1 MNKNQLPEE
10 QKAFAVPAVEACYN
24 AEGLPMEYVGNPFIE
39 TLPGIISHREVKD
52 KLEIPPPFLPDE
64 RAFANETRVHCI
76 ARLFWRFFRPMM
88 QHIRI
93 WDYISIC
100 IRQGY
105 IRRNPLDISSAKRAN
120 ELYAAAMERREPTVD
135 AKYIPNTVGFAIIGV
150 SGVGK
155 STAVSSI
162 LNQYPQV
169 IQHNHYKGRVLD
181 RKQIVWMKL
190 DCSHSGSERGLC
202 LNFLQ
207 EVDRLTGTNY
217 FAAYE
222 KRATV
227 DTLLTEMT
235 RVASAYSLG
244 ILLVDEIQ
252 HLANSRRDSQKL
264 LNFFV
269 TLENQIG
276 VPVVLMG
283 TPGALPLLQGDFR
296 SARRCCAHGDIFW
309 NPLQW
314 DETIRNSEW
323 ELFLKEM
330 WKYQWIRKPVDL
342 SVDFVRAMYEE
353 TQGIEALAVVLF
365 ILLQEEAI
373 RNGTETI
380 RLTDVSHVAQK
391 DMKIVQPMLNALRS
405 GDEKK
410 IAQYSD
416 IVSTY
421 INDMRSSREAFLDPE
436 QPEKSRKKAGEKL
449 ISEYLQEMDVP
460 PELAE
465 MYAHEAVR
473 KNPGEKKPMKLV
485 RDALALYEADV
496 SKKADENGTKAAA
509 PKKRKGRL
517 TKAEKAKADDPEDL
531 RNTESYAEM
540 KEKDG
545 GNA

>member
-1 MNKNQLPEE
+1 M
-10 QKAFAVPAVEACYN
+10 
-24 AEGLPMEYVGNPFIE
+24 
-39 TLPGIISHREVKD
+39 
-52 KLEIPPPFLPDE
+52 
-64 RAFANETRVHCI
+64 
-76 ARLFWRFFRPMM
+76 
-88 QHIRI
+88 
-93 WDYISIC
+93 
-100 IRQGY
+100 
-105 IRRNPLDISSAKRAN
+105 
-120 ELYAAAMERREPTVD
+120 
-135 AKYIPNTVGFAIIGV
+135 
-150 SGVGK
+150 
-155 STAVSSI
+155 
-162 LNQYPQV
+162 
-169 IQHNHYKGRVLD
+169 
-181 RKQIVWMKL
+181 
-190 DCSHSGSERGLC
+190 
-202 LNFLQ
+202 
-207 EVDRLTGTNY
+207 
-217 FAAYE
+217 
-222 KRATV
+222 
-227 DTLLTEMT
+227 
-235 RVASAYSLG
+235 
-244 ILLVDEIQ
+244 
-252 HLANSRRDSQKL
+252 

-330 WKYQWIRKPVDL
+330 WKYQWIRKPADL

-416 IVSTY
+416 IISSFV
-421 INDMRSSREAFLDPE
+421 NDMRSSREEFIEPE
-436 QPEKSRKKAGEKL
+436 QPEKSRKKVGEKL
-449 ISEYLQEMDVP
+449 VSEYLQEMDVP
-460 PELAE
+460 PEQAE
-465 MYAHEAVR
+465 KYAHEVLKKNPKEKPMVLVR
-473 KNPGEKKPMKLV
+473 K
-485 RDALALYEADV
+485 ALALYEADEA
-496 SKKADENGTKAAA
+496 KKADGQSEPEK
-509 PKKRKGRL
+509 KKRKGRPP
-517 TKAEKAKADDPEDL
+517 KAAKAKADDPGDL
-531 RNTESYAEM
+531 RNASSYEDV

>member
-1 MNKNQLPEE
+1 MNKNQQVED
-10 QKAFAVPAVEACYN
+10 QKPLIVQAVEARYN
-24 AEGLPMEYVGNPFIE
+24 AENLPQEYVGNPLIE
-39 TLPGIISHREVKD
+39 ALPGIVSHEKVVKD
-52 KLEIPPPFLPDE
+52 LRVKPLFNESE
-64 RAFANETRVHCI
+64 RSFSNESRVHCI
-76 ARLFWRFFRPMM
+76 ARLFWQFFQPME

-93 WDYISIC
+93 WDYLSIC

-120 ELYAAAMERREPTVD
+120 ELYAAAMERREPTIP
-135 AKYIPNTVGFAIIGV
+135 AEYIPNSVGFAIIGV

-155 STAVSSI
+155 STTVSSI
-162 LNQYPQV
+162 LNKYPQV
-169 IQHNHYKGRVLD
+169 IQHTHYKGRMLEC
-181 RKQIVWMKL
+181 KQIVWLKL
-190 DCSHSGSERGLC
+190 DCSHNGSERGLC
-202 LNFLQ
+202 LSFLR
-207 EVDRLTGTNY
+207 EVDRLVGTNY

-244 ILLVDEIQ
+244 VLLVDELQ
-252 HLANSRRDSQKL
+252 HIADARNDSRKL

-269 TLENQIG
+269 TLENTIG

-314 DETIRNSEW
+314 DETVQYSEW
-323 ELFLKEM
+323 EMFLKQM
-330 WKYQWIRKPVDL
+330 WQYQWIRKPVEF
-342 SVDFVRAMYEE
+342 SVDYVRAMYEE
-353 TQGIEALAVVLF
+353 TQGIEALAVILF

-380 RLTDVSHVAQK
+380 QVTDIAQVAQK
-391 DMKIVQPMLNALRS
+391 NMKIVQPMLNALRS
-405 GDEKK
+405 GDPKK

-416 IVSTY
+416 IISAFM
-421 INDMRSSREAFLDPE
+421 NDIRSSREVYIEAE

-449 ISEYLQEMDVP
+449 VAEYLQEMGLL

-465 MYAHEAVR
+465 KYAHEVLKKDAKEKPMVLVR
-473 KNPGEKKPMKLV
+473 K
-485 RDALALYEADV
+485 ALALYESDEA
-496 SKKADENGTKAAA
+496 KKAAGSETMDTVKRRRRGRPAAA
-509 PKKRKGRL
+509 ER
-517 TKAEKAKADDPEDL
+517 AKESDPGDL
-531 RNTESYAEM
+531 RNSNSYEELK
-540 KEKDG
+540 KEDG
-545 GNA
+545 GNV

>member
-1 MNKNQLPEE
+1 MPLVAQ
-10 QKAFAVPAVEACYN
+10 AVEARYN
-24 AEGLPMEYVGNPFIE
+24 AENLPQEYVGNPYVE
-39 TLPGIISHREVKD
+39 ALPGIISHEEVIRS
-52 KLEIPPPFLPDE
+52 LRVRPLFEESE
-64 RAFANETRVHCI
+64 RSFSNESRLHCI
-76 ARLFWRFFRPMM
+76 ARLFWHFFQPME

-93 WDYISIC
+93 WDYLSIC

-105 IRRNPLDISSAKRAN
+105 IRRNPLDISSARRAN
-120 ELYAAAMERREPTVD
+120 ELYAAAMERRQPTVP
-135 AKYIPNTVGFAIIGV
+135 AEYIPNSVGFAIIGV

-162 LNQYPQV
+162 LHKYPQV
-169 IQHNHYKGRVLD
+169 IQHTHYHGRMLD
-181 RKQIVWMKL
+181 CKQIVWLKL
-190 DCSHSGSERGLC
+190 DCSHNGSERGLC
-202 LNFLQ
+202 LSFLR
-207 EVDRLTGTNY
+207 EVDRLVGTNY

-244 ILLVDEIQ
+244 VLLVDEIQ
-252 HLANSRRDSQKL
+252 HLANSRNDSQKL

-269 TLENQIG
+269 TLENTIG

-314 DETIRNSEW
+314 DEAVQFSEW
-323 ELFLKEM
+323 EMFLKQM
-330 WKYQWIRKPVDL
+330 WQYQWIRKPVSL

-353 TQGIEALAVVLF
+353 TQGIEALAVILF

-380 RLTDVSHVAQK
+380 LLTDISQVAQK
-391 DMKIVQPMLNALRS
+391 NMKIVQPMLNALRS
-405 GDEKK
+405 GDPKK

-416 IVSTY
+416 IISTFM
-421 INDMRSSREAFLDPE
+421 NDIRSRRETFIEPE
-436 QPEKSRKKAGEKL
+436 QPERTRKKAGEKL
-449 ISEYLQEMDVP
+449 VAEYLQEMGIVP
-460 PELAE
+460 EQAE
-465 MYAHEAVR
+465 KYAHEVLKKDSKGKPMVLVR
-473 KNPGEKKPMKLV
+473 K
-485 RDALALYEADV
+485 ALALYEADEA
-496 SKKADENGTKAAA
+496 KKGSTVPSDEPA
-509 PKKRKGRL
+509 PKRRRGRPA
-517 TKAEKAKADDPEDL
+517 KAEKAKAADPGDL
-531 RNTESYAEM
+531 RNADSYEGL
-540 KEKDG
+540 KQEDG

>member
-1 MNKNQLPEE
+1 MNRSQQPEE
-10 QKAFAVPAVEACYN
+10 QKPLIAQAVEARYS
-24 AEGLPMEYVGNPFIE
+24 AENLPQEYVGNPLTE
-39 TLPGIISHREVKD
+39 ALPGIVSHEDVVKS
-52 KLEIPPPFLPDE
+52 LRVRPLFDE
-64 RAFANETRVHCI
+64 SERSFSNESRLHCI
-76 ARLFWRFFRPMM
+76 ARLFWHFFQPME

-93 WDYISIC
+93 WDYLSIC

-120 ELYAAAMERREPTVD
+120 ELYAAAMERRQPTVP
-135 AKYIPNTVGFAIIGV
+135 AEYIPNSVGFAIIGV

-162 LNQYPQV
+162 LQKYPQV
-169 IQHNHYKGRVLD
+169 IQHTHYKGRMLD
-181 RKQIVWMKL
+181 CKQIVWLKL
-190 DCSHSGSERGLC
+190 DCSHNGSERGLC
-202 LNFLQ
+202 LSFLR
-207 EVDRLTGTNY
+207 EVDRLVGTNY

-244 ILLVDEIQ
+244 VLLVDELQ
-252 HLANSRRDSQKL
+252 HIADARNDSRKL

-269 TLENQIG
+269 TLENTIG

-314 DETIRNSEW
+314 DETVQYSEW
-323 ELFLKEM
+323 EMFLKQM
-330 WKYQWIRKPVDL
+330 WRYQWIRKPVDL
-342 SVDFVRAMYEE
+342 SFDFMKAMYDE
-353 TQGIEALAVVLF
+353 TQGIEALAVILF

-380 RLTDVSHVAQK
+380 QVADVSQVAQK
-391 DMKIVQPMLNALRS
+391 NMKIVQPMLNALRS
-405 GDEKK
+405 GDPKK

-416 IVSTY
+416 IISTFMNE
-421 INDMRSSREAFLDPE
+421 IRSNRETFMEPE

-449 ISEYLQEMDVP
+449 VAEYLQEMGIL
-460 PELAE
+460 PEAAE
-465 MYAHEAVR
+465 KYAHDVLK
-473 KNPGEKKPMKLV
+473 KNPKEKPMVLV
-485 RDALALYEADV
+485 RRALTLYEADEARKSNAV
-496 SKKADENGTKAAA
+496 SEPEK
-509 PKKRKGRL
+509 KKRRGRPS
-517 TKAEKAKADDPEDL
+517 KAEKAKADDPDDL
-531 RNTESYAEM
+531 RNANSYEEM
-540 KEKDG
+540 KEKGG

>member
-1 MNKNQLPEE
+1 MNRSQQPEE
-10 QKAFAVPAVEACYN
+10 QKPFVVPAVEAFYN

-39 TLPGIISHREVKD
+39 ALPGIISHKEVRD
-52 KLEIPPPFLPDE
+52 KLEVPTPFDPRE
-64 RAFANETRVHCI
+64 RTFSSETRVHCI
-76 ARLFWRFFRPMM
+76 ARLFWRFFQPMM

-93 WDYISIC
+93 WDYLSIC

-105 IRRNPLDISSAKRAN
+105 IRRNPLDVSSVQRAN

-135 AKYIPNTVGFAIIGV
+135 AKYIPNSVGFAIIGV

-162 LNQYPQV
+162 LHQYSQV
-169 IQHNHYKGRVLD
+169 IQHTHYKGKMLD

-202 LNFLQ
+202 LNFLR

-269 TLENQIG
+269 TLENTIG

-314 DETIRNSEW
+314 DETIQNSEW
-323 ELFLKEM
+323 ELFLKAM
-330 WKYQWIRKPVDL
+330 WQYQWIRNPVDL
-342 SVDFVRAMYEE
+342 SVGFVRAMYEE

-380 RLTDVSHVAQK
+380 RLADISRVAQK

-405 GDEKK
+405 GDPKK

-416 IVSTY
+416 VISTF
-421 INDMRSSREAFLDPE
+421 IDDMRSSREVFIESE

-465 MYAHEAVR
+465 KYAHEALK
-473 KNPGEKKPMKLV
+473 KNPKEKPLKLV
-485 RDALALYEADV
+485 RTALALYEADEA
-496 SKKADENGTKAAA
+496 KKTTGNSESA
-509 PKKRKGRL
+509 KKRNRGRPA
-517 TKAEKAKADDPEDL
+517 KAEKAKANDPGDL
-531 RNTESYAEM
+531 RNAESYAGIR
-540 KEKDG
+540 KEDE
-545 GNA
+545 NI

>member
-10 QKAFAVPAVEACYN
+10 QKPFVAPAVEACYN

-39 TLPGIISHREVKD
+39 TLPGIISHKEVRD
-52 KLEIPPPFLPDE
+52 KLEVPTPFDPRE
-64 RAFANETRVHCI
+64 RTFSNETRVHCI

-169 IQHNHYKGRVLD
+169 IQHTHYKGRMLD
-181 RKQIVWMKL
+181 RKQIVWIKL

-207 EVDRLTGTNY
+207 EVDRLTGTSY

-244 ILLVDEIQ
+244 ILFVDEIQ

-330 WKYQWIRKPVDL
+330 WKYQWIRKPADL
-342 SVDFVRAMYEE
+342 SVDFVRAMHEE

-416 IVSTY
+416 IISSFV
-421 INDMRSSREAFLDPE
+421 NDIRSSREEFIEPE
-436 QPEKSRKKAGEKL
+436 QPEKSRKKVGEKL
-449 ISEYLQEMDVP
+449 VSEYLQEMDVP
-460 PELAE
+460 PEQAE
-465 MYAHEAVR
+465 KYAHEVLKKNPKEKPMVLVR
-473 KNPGEKKPMKLV
+473 K
-485 RDALALYEADV
+485 ALALYEADEA
-496 SKKADENGTKAAA
+496 KKADGQSEPEK
-509 PKKRKGRL
+509 KKRKGRPS
-517 TKAEKAKADDPEDL
+517 KAAKAKADDPGDL
-531 RNTESYAEM
+531 RNASSYEDM

>member
-1 MNKNQLPEE
+1 MNKNRQPEE
-10 QKAFAVPAVEACYN
+10 QKPLIAQAVEARYN
-24 AEGLPMEYVGNPFIE
+24 AENLPQEYVGNPYVE
-39 TLPGIISHREVKD
+39 ALPGIISHEDVVKSLRV
-52 KLEIPPPFLPDE
+52 KPLFDE
-64 RAFANETRVHCI
+64 SERSFSNESRLHCI
-76 ARLFWRFFRPMM
+76 ARLFWHFFQPME

-93 WDYISIC
+93 WDYLSIC

-120 ELYAAAMERREPTVD
+120 ELYAAAMERRKPTVSD
-135 AKYIPNTVGFAIIGV
+135 EYIPNSVGFAIIGV

-162 LNQYPQV
+162 LNKYPQV
-169 IQHNHYKGRVLD
+169 IQHTHYHGRMLD
-181 RKQIVWMKL
+181 CKQIVWLKL
-190 DCSHSGSERGLC
+190 DCSHNGSERGLC
-202 LNFLQ
+202 LSFLR
-207 EVDRLTGTNY
+207 EVDRLVGTNY

-244 ILLVDEIQ
+244 VLLVDELQ
-252 HLANSRRDSQKL
+252 HIADARNDSRKL

-269 TLENQIG
+269 TLENTIG

-314 DETIRNSEW
+314 DETVQFSEW
-323 ELFLKEM
+323 EMFLKQM
-330 WKYQWIRKPVDL
+330 WRYQWIRKPVSL

-353 TQGIEALAVVLF
+353 TQGIEALAVILF

-380 RLTDVSHVAQK
+380 LLTDVSQVAQK
-391 DMKIVQPMLNALRS
+391 NMKIVQPMLNALRS
-405 GDEKK
+405 GDPKK

-416 IVSTY
+416 IISTFM
-421 INDMRSSREAFLDPE
+421 NDIRSRRETFIEPE

-449 ISEYLQEMDVP
+449 VAEYLQEMGVA

-465 MYAHEAVR
+465 KYAHEVLKKEPKEKPMVLVR
-473 KNPGEKKPMKLV
+473 K
-485 RDALALYEADV
+485 ALALYEADEARKSSTASPDEPV
-496 SKKADENGTKAAA
+496 QKRHRGRPAKAD
-509 PKKRKGRL
+509 
-517 TKAEKAKADDPEDL
+517 KAKAADPGDL
-531 RNTESYAEM
+531 RNANSYDGLK
-540 KEKDG
+540 KEDG